1 MEYDLDTIPPP
12 SAHHAPH
19 VIFPRML
26 AFSLGIHVIFAI
38 FIISG
43 NGGQRGLPT
52 INFIDLTMSES
63 PSPAAQKAASQTP
76 PAPPVPMAETR
87 ETQQEPEPQPA
98 QPPSEA
104 EQLTET
110 LKNAV
115 SSAAQ
120 QPEAL
125 QKASFG
131 LGLMNGHF
139 STLADGRS
147 LRDDMREYYLDMLR
161 TINEK
166 WWVDGGHFEGARGA
180 IINIVVARNGE
191 IVNARVIQSSG
202 NPQYDRTVLKSLQ
215 AASPVPPLP
224 EHFVGGYFTAP
235 IRFNAPLNLLSAP
248 TG

>member
-1 MEYDLDTIPPP
+1 MEYELDTFQPISGTP
-12 SAHHAPH
+12 AAP
-19 VIFPRML
+19 VIFPGML
-26 AFSLGIHVIFAI
+26 VISLVVHALFAL

-43 NGGQRGLPT
+43 NSGQRGIPT

-63 PSPAAQKAASQTP
+63 PSPAAPKAASQTP
-76 PAPPVPMAETR
+76 PAPPAPMAETT
-87 ETQQEPEPQPA
+87 ETPREPEPQPA
-98 QPPSEA
+98 PPPSEA

>member
-1 MEYDLDTIPPP
+1 MEYELDTFQPISGTPATP
-12 SAHHAPH
+12 

-26 AFSLGIHVIFAI
+26 VISLVVHALFALC
-38 FIISG
+38 IISG
-43 NGGQRGLPT
+43 NGGQRGMPT
-52 INFIDLTMSES
+52 INFIDLTMSELA
-63 PSPAAQKAASQTP
+63 SPAAPKAVSQTLPAP
-76 PAPPVPMAETR
+76 PAPMSETT
-87 ETQQEPEPQPA
+87 ETPREPEPQPA
-98 QPPSEA
+98 PPPSEA

-224 EHFVGGYFTAP
+224 EHFAGGYFTAP

-248 TG
+248 AG

>member
-1 MEYDLDTIPPP
+1 MEYELDTFQPTSGTPATP
-12 SAHHAPH
+12 

-26 AFSLGIHVIFAI
+26 VISLVVHTLFALC
-38 FIISG
+38 IISG
-43 NGGQRGLPT
+43 NGGQRGMPT

-63 PSPAAQKAASQTP
+63 PSPAAQKATSQTP
-76 PAPPVPMAETR
+76 PAPPAPMAETT
-87 ETQQEPEPQPA
+87 ETPLEPEPQPA
-98 QPPSEA
+98 PPPSEA
-104 EQLTET
+104 EQLKET

-224 EHFVGGYFTAP
+224 EHFAGGYFTAP

-248 TG
+248 AG